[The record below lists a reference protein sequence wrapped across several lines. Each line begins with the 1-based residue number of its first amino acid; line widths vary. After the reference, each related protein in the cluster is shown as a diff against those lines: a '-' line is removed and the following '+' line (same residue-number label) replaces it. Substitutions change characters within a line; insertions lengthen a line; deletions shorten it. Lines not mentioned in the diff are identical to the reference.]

1 LNLELFTCKAG
12 TLLLEPHLQSIFTLV
27 TFGDGVL
34 GTINLGWPRMTILP
48 ILASQ
53 VARITGVSHRTQPST
68 DFLIR
73 YKSSSIEEGKSP
85 PQVILARMDM
95 YKQK

>member
-1 LNLELFTCKAG
+1 
-12 TLLLEPHLQSIFTLV
+12 
-27 TFGDGVL
+27 
-34 GTINLGWPRMTILP
+34 MTILP